1 MNVDVPPFSCTH
13 NPRKEFSS
21 MFVLKALAVGFGIVL
36 SLIIVTFVYV
46 YLQAAPNEKATGIIV
61 VLASPYYWIMVILVV
76 ALEAWFLMRHRAG

>member
-1 MNVDVPPFSCTH
+1 VKGVFQHVRSEGAC
-13 NPRKEFSS
+13 S
-21 MFVLKALAVGFGIVL
+21 GFGIVL

-61 VLASPYYWIMVILVV
+61 VLASPYCWIMVILVV